1 MQKPS
6 LMLPTVS
13 TIAEPQN
20 SATTL
25 QTVERALSFL
35 EVVAQASS
43 PPPLRDVADALGLK
57 ITTSYHLLNTLRGA
71 GYLIRNADGTLRIGP
86 RAAVLYNGLV
96 RQMAGGEELR
106 PIIEWLSSETLE
118 TAYLCGLNESGV
130 VVQMLIEGGHAV
142 RVSGL
147 YIGFS
152 GSEHERATGKAV
164 LAHMSDVDRTGLL
177 ARTTAGLTAAQRKK
191 VLAELAKELDVVR
204 QQGYALDEEHFQ
216 KGASCVA
223 APFFKMGGA
232 IAGSIAVSVPCTRFE
247 EAKDTLTAAV
257 VSAAGQA
264 SVLLGHRPDE
274 A

>member
-1 MQKPS
+1 
-6 LMLPTVS
+6 MLPTVS

-25 QTVERALSFL
+25 QTVERALAFL
-35 EVVAQASS
+35 EIVARAPS

-71 GYLIRNADGTLRIGP
+71 GYLIRNNDGTLRIGP

-106 PIIEWLSSETLE
+106 PIVEWLSSETLE
-118 TAYLCGLNESGV
+118 TAYLCSLNESGV

-164 LAHMSDVDRTGLL
+164 LAHMRDADRTVLL
-177 ARTTAGLTAAQRKK
+177 NRTTAGVTATQRKR
-191 VLAELAKELDVVR
+191 VLAELAKELELVR
-204 QQGYALDEEHFQ
+204 EQGYALDEEHFQ
-216 KGASCVA
+216 RGASCVA
-223 APFFKMGGA
+223 APFFRMGGD
-232 IAGSIAVSVPCTRFE
+232 IAGSIAVSVPGTRFAE
-247 EAKDTLTAAV
+247 SREALTAAV
-257 VSAAGQA
+257 VSAAQQA
-264 SVLLGHRPDE
+264 STLLGWAPDE
-274 A
+274 V